1 MKKLYS
7 ELEIKSP
14 NKVKSYKG
22 YRLKSSLKDIFASK
36 SELNKLRTEVYKKQK
51 NLAKQRLSNMQRAR
65 EEGLH
70 EELIKEMFPET
81 SFYDIK
87 TMSNKKQM
95 KNALKEIEQE
105 KNEIQMNWRK
115 IKYDIKTVEKFTS
128 KTEEKIAK
136 RNTIIK
142 NVLDDMSESERF
154 SSNPN
159 AMEYT
164 KKEELAGLTG
174 NPRRYLKKEYYLQE
188 RRKLRKIEY
197 NPYYKTQIYRENALS
212 NLNYAIEN
220 AKKDGLSQDDITKIT
235 EIKTKFSLL
244 TDEEID
250 VFSRLNTY
258 QLADLIMSSSPVV
271 IRSNYKLFVNLF
283 NRIEKASGKHDL

>member
-1 MKKLYS
+1 MKKLYNS
-7 ELEIKSP
+7 FDGNDQS
-14 NKVKSYKG
+14 NVKMYKG

-36 SELNKLRTEVYKKQK
+36 TELNKLRTDVYKKQS
-51 NLAKQRLSNMQRAR
+51 NLLRQRENNMKKAR
-65 EEGLH
+65 EAGLH
-70 EELIKEMFPET
+70 ESLIEEMFPKT
-81 SFYDIK
+81 TFYDIK
-87 TMSNKKQM
+87 TMSNKNQM
-95 KNALKEIEQE
+95 KKALKEIEKE
-105 KNEIQMNWRK
+105 KNEIQVSWRK
-115 IKYDIKTVEKFTS
+115 IKYDIKAVEKFTS
-128 KTEEKIAK
+128 KTDAKIAK

-142 NVLDDMSESERF
+142 SVLDDMSESERF

-159 AMEYT
+159 AMQYT

-220 AKKDGLSQDDITKIT
+220 AKKDGLSQDDISKIT

-250 VFSRLNTY
+250 AFSRLNTY
-258 QLADLIMSSSPVV
+258 QLAELIMSSSPVV
-271 IRSNYKLFVNLF
+271 IRSNYKLFVNIF
-283 NRIEKASGKHDL
+283 NRIEKASGK